1 MKKRIFSILILL
13 MCIVPVYSVFADDT
27 YVGGD
32 MTVGQSYGATEE
44 DTQYIYCEY
53 NLNSVIP
60 SNNSN
65 SFSGKPISFNKLYY
79 RINPI
84 AWNQQDKVGNQLI
97 LDDEYDVILDG
108 DSLEEV
114 MLANIKE
121 IYSDGDYAYKKYSSG
136 LNLSDK
142 NKGDYFDWTRFYC
155 PKYAIVNVSEGN
167 NVYLFY
173 DKKDYSKVKNKL
185 DSQTRYAY
193 AENYAMSRKVVDR
206 NKLGCKAAEKFEA
219 GVDSKWHDSN
229 VGDDITEE
237 EYMLRYCSIGT
248 DSEYS
253 YKDEEGEAASGYEN
267 VEPDQNPKI
276 SKIGS
281 ASNVQ
286 PGVQKACSSLS
297 VSTCSSDPRCTV
309 DGGSCVA
316 DEEFIGDGF
325 CYNGN
330 VLRSIR
336 IIGYLLA
343 LVKLFVPLIIVGFSI
358 MEFYKS
364 VINVDKDTATKQARK
379 VLIRVLIGMSIFFI
393 PGLVHGFL
401 QAFYNHDFKS
411 HSILQCESC
420 LLKPFECDVNKFSTS
435 NSGKTTDNDSSSSS
449 ETEVNCSS
457 LALDSCSSTSTCTW
471 NGSSCVKK

>member
-13 MCIVPVYSVFADDT
+13 MCIVPIYSVFGFDD
-27 YVGGD
+27 GIGD
-32 MTVGQSYGATEE
+32 AVEKNNFNGKTVSSQIE
-44 DTQYIYCEY
+44 YIYCEY
-53 NLNSVIP
+53 NLTSSGI
-60 SNNSN
+60 
-65 SFSGKPISFNKLYY
+65 GKPLSFNNLDYY
-79 RINPI
+79 LAVNTSP
-84 AWNQQDKVGNQLI
+84 NYV
-97 LDDEYDVILDG
+97 Y
-108 DSLEEV
+108 
-114 MLANIKE
+114 LANTKDNDAKLEPGLYKDNDSITSLSVKVKE
-121 IYSDGDYAYKKYSSG
+121 VWSDGDFAYKKVSG
-136 LNLSDK
+136 SIASGDQIIFS
-142 NKGDYFDWTRFYC
+142 GDYNKEGASKPKC
-155 PKYAIVNVSEGN
+155 PKYAIVKYDGET
-167 NVYLFY
+167 YLFY
-173 DKKDYSKVKNKL
+173 DKSDYDKKISELNSNSL
-185 DSQTRYAY
+185 NYAY
-193 AENYAMSRKVVDR
+193 ATDYIHSRALLKPNSTEN
-206 NKLGCKAAEKFEA
+206 GCEYK
-219 GVDSKWHDSN
+219 
-229 VGDDITEE
+229 DDDDDNSQLD
-237 EYMLRYCSIGT
+237 YQLDHCYIGT
-248 DSEYS
+248 DNAKYF
-253 YKDEEGEAASGYEN
+253 KNVADETQSGVVVN
-267 VEPDQNPKI
+267 PDQNPKVG
-276 SKIGS
+276 KVGS

-297 VSTCSSDPRCTV
+297 ASTCSSDPRCTV

-364 VINVDKDTATKQARK
+364 VVNVDKDNVAKQARK

-393 PGLVHGFL
+393 PGLVHGIL
-401 QAFYNHDFKS
+401 QAFYNHDFKNN
-411 HSILQCESC
+411 SILQCESC